1 MCLLICFAVIVLLLF
16 FCVDGWMDGRQA
28 WAQQVMWE
36 VLNFAVIAAVCIICC
51 PSDHSRMLSYASQL
65 PTEDP
70 DDDEEGL
77 GPKGTGLYDEDG
89 MDDDDEF
96 EYEYGASPG
105 TGSKSRPDGE
115 EGNDSSSDMG
125 GVELSDWKGRI
136 KNTMNNIGSKL
147 SGNGSASPGG
157 SSSSGFAALPSA
169 EDDEEFGLKDEQ

>member
-1 MCLLICFAVIVLLLF
+1 
-16 FCVDGWMDGRQA
+16 MDGRQA

-70 DDDEEGL
+70 DDDEGGL

-89 MDDDDEF
+89 MDDDDDDF

-105 TGSKSRPDGE
+105 TGSKSRQDGE
-115 EGNDSSSDMG
+115 EDVGDSNDMG

-136 KNTMNNIGSKL
+136 KNTMNSIGSTL
-147 SGNGSASPGG
+147 SGNGNPSPQRAGSATG
-157 SSSSGFAALPSA
+157 GFAALPSA
-169 EDDEEFGLKDEQ
+169 EDDEEFGLKEDQ